1 MFPLARG
8 GLSMKPV
15 ASSLLP
21 VPTQA
26 RSSPSSRASVPPTPY
41 LREQQ
46 LCDALQG
53 LLEQVVSLSGVDKDS
68 LLGVLA
74 KAASTPSFTEKA
86 DAFSGAINLDEEVA
100 DMASANLK
108 YQALTESLNRHFGLM
123 RLAVAGRN

>member
-1 MFPLARG
+1 MSGSDITTEAVRLAM
-8 GLSMKPV
+8 SMNQMRAEY
-15 ASSLLP
+15 ASQNISK
-21 VPTQA
+21 
-26 RSSPSSRASVPPTPY
+26 SNTPGAKAVH
-41 LREQQ
+41 L
-46 LCDALQG
+46 DFAHTQG

-68 LLGVLA
+68 LLGALSQ
-74 KAASTPSFTEKA
+74 AASAPAFAEKV